1 MPPETEVQTLPRPR
15 LATPAFL
22 AITAAGLAYFTSVGM
37 LFPVLPRFVRG
48 PLGGS
53 DTSVGVV
60 VGVFSLSALF
70 LRPLAG
76 RVGDLRG
83 RKLLISVGAGTAAV
97 SVGAY
102 SLASSI
108 PVLMFLRLLTG
119 SGEAFIFTGATTV
132 ISDLAPPTRRGEA
145 FSLFSLAVFSGLA
158 AGPALG
164 EMTLNRWGFTWVWLG
179 SAGCA
184 AAAGLLG
191 LCTPDTRPEVEASR
205 SGIVNRRA
213 VIPGIVFASSAF
225 GFAGYSSFVPL
236 YALQLGLPGSRL
248 LFALHSIIIVAVR
261 SLGARLPDRVG
272 VEKMA
277 NASLLLSLGGLV
289 TMGAVRNPVGLVA
302 GTVLFALGQSLAFPA
317 LLSLVIGRVQPSE
330 RASAIGTFT
339 AFLDLSFGIGPVGL
353 GLVAHSF
360 GYPAVFLASSLVA
373 ASGMALFVLSRDHA
387 PES

>member
-1 MPPETEVQTLPRPR
+1 
-15 LATPAFL
+15 
-22 AITAAGLAYFTSVGM
+22 
-37 LFPVLPRFVRG
+37 
-48 PLGGS
+48 
-53 DTSVGVV
+53 
-60 VGVFSLSALF
+60 
-70 LRPLAG
+70 
-76 RVGDLRG
+76 
-83 RKLLISVGAGTAAV
+83 
-97 SVGAY
+97 
-102 SLASSI
+102 
-108 PVLMFLRLLTG
+108 MFLRLLTG

-373 ASGMALFVLSRDHA
+373 ASGMALFVLSRDHV
-387 PES
+387 PKS